1 MVARKLLLVL
11 LVSFVAGCATA
22 RLSVLDNTMRAYE
35 RAIRWGDFKTAYA
48 LANNPNTS
56 VPDFQRLQNIRVTSY
71 DRLTAPQADNE
82 GTKLKQAV
90 EVRYVNINNM
100 SERVLQ
106 DEQTWEYVE
115 KEDRWRLTS
124 AFPAFR

>member
-1 MVARKLLLVL
+1 MAARKLLLVL
-11 LVSFVAGCATA
+11 LVSLVAGCATA
-22 RLSVLDNTMRAYE
+22 RLSGLDNTLRAYE

-48 LANNPNTS
+48 LANNPNAP

-71 DRLTAPQADNE
+71 DKLAAPQADNE

-124 AFPAFR
+124 SFPAFR